1 MATFLPLVAS
11 PTFTSFGGIAHCV
24 PESNSVDSIS
34 LPSGSLSPTLIVM
47 GTPHVLKGEGGN
59 NTQTSLSDGGTHE
72 ADQAV
77 SHSGARCCAGRR
89 GAARLVRIRLSNG
102 VVGIPPRL
110 RDAGLGH
117 VHWSC
122 RSGAGGRCTGGSPG
136 PRSRGRKP
144 GDRARGRC
152 GDRVCAL
159 ALGGARTVAS
169 AHPRHHPRYAE
180 PAAVRRRAAAA

>member
-1 MATFLPLVAS
+1 MAIFLPFTAS
-11 PTFTSFGGIAHCV
+11 ATFTSFGGIAHCV

-47 GTPHVLKGEGGN
+47 GTPRVLKGEGGN

-89 GAARLVRIRLSNG
+89 SAARLVRIWLPHG
-102 VVGIPPRL
+102 VVGIPQRL

-122 RSGAGGRCTGGSPG
+122 RSAAGRRCAGDSEG
-136 PRSRGRKP
+136 PRSRSGKP
-144 GDRARGRC
+144 GDRTRC
-152 GDRVCAL
+152 RRGDRVCAL
-159 ALGGARTVAS
+159 ALAGARTVAA
-169 AHPRHHPRYAE
+169 AHPRHHHRYAE
-180 PAAVRRRAAAA
+180 PA